1 MDHEGDGIL
10 PTGDPGIDCGPD
22 PCCETLPVADDGAF
36 CFEQPLN
43 ERIRTFLRLEHLLAR
58 LRYHE
63 ADESVWGRRAAMGA
77 LLDIL
82 NVMSRHDIR
91 TEVSKEL
98 GQRYAGLER
107 LAERD
112 DVDEEALRHVLDEL
126 DTLGRELQRVPPQ
139 FASYLLRDN
148 ELLNSL
154 NNRLPIPGGSCGFD
168 LPAYQHWLAQDAAGI
183 RADIERWCERILPFE
198 NAVRTLLRLLRD
210 SARPRPV
217 TAENGV
223 FVHNTE
229 TGTQLIRAEAVVIAT
244 GHAAH
249 AKLTESAY
257 DPNTLPP
264 GFGPGLDFEHE
275 YTLPQSPVSF
285 GAHAVVVEVDQ
296 ETFGVKILRYVG
308 VHDCGQI
315 INPMIVEGQIH
326 GGIAQGLGQALFEQ
340 VTYDQDGQPL
350 SGTLMDY
357 AIPRAVD
364 IPDLILDTVDTVSPT
379 NPLGAKGIGSVS
391 TVPSP
396 VAIANAI
403 MDAIASTG
411 VRHIDTPYTKEKLW
425 RSVRDLNP
433 SSGQASQ

>member
-1 MDHEGDGIL
+1 M
-10 PTGDPGIDCGPD
+10 
-22 PCCETLPVADDGAF
+22 ADDGAF

-112 DVDEEALRHVLDEL
+112 DVDDEALRHVLDEL

-183 RADIERWCERILPFE
+183 RGDIERWCERILPFE

-229 TGTQLIRAEAVVIAT
+229 TGTQLIRVLLDDADVYPEISAGRHRAT
-244 GHAAH
+244 
-249 AKLTESAY
+249 LRFMQYE
-257 DPNTLPP
+257 NTDLRVCQAQ
-264 GFGPGLDFEHE
+264 
-275 YTLPQSPVSF
+275 TS
-285 GAHAVVVEVDQ
+285 VE
-296 ETFGVKILRYVG
+296 FRMACCRY
-308 VHDCGQI
+308 
-315 INPMIVEGQIH
+315 
-326 GGIAQGLGQALFEQ
+326 
-340 VTYDQDGQPL
+340 
-350 SGTLMDY
+350 
-357 AIPRAVD
+357 
-364 IPDLILDTVDTVSPT
+364 
-379 NPLGAKGIGSVS
+379 
-391 TVPSP
+391 
-396 VAIANAI
+396 
-403 MDAIASTG
+403 
-411 VRHIDTPYTKEKLW
+411 
-425 RSVRDLNP
+425 
-433 SSGQASQ
+433 